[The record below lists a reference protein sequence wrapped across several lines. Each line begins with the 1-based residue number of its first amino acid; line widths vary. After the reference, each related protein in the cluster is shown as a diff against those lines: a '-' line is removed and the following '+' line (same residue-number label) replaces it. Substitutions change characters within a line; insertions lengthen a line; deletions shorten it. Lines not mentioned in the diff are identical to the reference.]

1 MLHALL
7 SLPLRLE
14 LAASAGVSAS
24 SPLPGTSPLFAVA
37 GVGAGA
43 RGSAAAAAA
52 LADDDDDDFGP
63 LTQQPAGERS
73 AGSAGGAGSSP
84 ASQLCGRLVRC
95 LLAACDGAGDRG
107 KGQAAGA
114 GAAAAPGRSVRAS
127 LKFGQLVVTLLQ
139 RYAGKHASHVRGD
152 LTRLVERLESFM
164 QKAARAALAAIEA

>member
-1 MLHALL
+1 VLHALL

-24 SPLPGTSPLFAVA
+24 SPLPGTSPLFAA
-37 GVGAGA
+37 GAGAGA
-43 RGSAAAAAA
+43 RGSAAAAA

-73 AGSAGGAGSSP
+73 AGSAGAGPSP

-95 LLAACDGAGDRG
+95 LLAACDGAGDCG
-107 KGQAAGA
+107 KGHAAGA
-114 GAAAAPGRSVRAS
+114 GAAAAAPGRSVRAS

-139 RYAGKHASHVRGD
+139 RYAGKHATHVRGD